1 MAMIEAMGHA
11 LPVVAFDCPTGPADV
26 LTPEVD
32 GVLVPPRDVDALA
45 AALRRVMGDR
55 ELRRRLGAAAAE
67 TAHDFAPEVVM
78 PLWENLFAS
87 LSSEAAVGGRA
98 R

>member
-1 MAMIEAMGHA
+1 
-11 LPVVAFDCPTGPADV
+11 
-26 LTPEVD
+26 
-32 GVLVPPRDVDALA
+32 VDALA

-67 TAHDFAPEVVM
+67 TACDYAPEVVM
-78 PLWENLFAS
+78 PLWEDLFAA
-87 LSSEAAVGGRA
+87 LISEEPIAGDYWTA